1 MTFPELQ
8 TKTAPDAGGNCTLT
22 SSDFPEGVGVERL
35 LKAYFV
41 DGQVALSGAVQTSD
55 EEEQTVQLTGVLQ
68 SGFLGLPVLAGKAIN
83 FEGEFFLSAEIPDV
97 SIVLSFGDDWSLVE
111 ALSGDND
118 LVNIKE
124 ALNFDI
130 AKKLS
135 FPVNTIE
142 LESGTLSVTI
152 NINPNKAL
160 GLSELSEYVQGAEIV
175 SQFPTEGFPSF
186 AQNLTFESFGIGAR
200 IEPVMLTFLTAE
212 VTLNNKN
219 TNWAPFG
226 DLIEFKELRAAFLLM
241 NPLGYPSAS
250 VHIQAKALIADKE
263 IIAAIDLPS
272 MAFQCML
279 GPEETIELKELL
291 AMMGVEELPM
301 PEVVCDELEVVGDP
315 ESSTFELF
323 VGFITKIELDLL
335 VTTLSI
341 DELRGHFTLI
351 TGPEREIGAEMF
363 GKVSFGDTAF
373 DLSASSFPGEPG
385 WIFTG
390 GLSDGSALKFG
401 KLIADLASSF
411 NGMPDR
417 PAVLEDSLDVT
428 NLQVAINTQTK
439 DFHFLCEIEFP
450 LDGKTAHLLLSI
462 DIINTTGDF
471 RKTFSGIFTLGTREL
486 SVVFDKTTTVSSLIA
501 AFKNEEGEEINLVK
515 DVVALVSDSSA
526 LDLPDDGLNL
536 LTLKL
541 YLLEFSYFKDISDP
555 ADILTRYGI
564 KGDFAWEPK
573 LGLSSDPD
581 EAFKVRATVD
591 LTKEKGAD
599 KHVLGTICG
608 RIDSPI
614 DGLEFLSLQACYN
627 ISLLTPTEVKKEL
640 LLQLQV
646 GRVGFE
652 AVYVNTDGDIDLK
665 FGINIG
671 DSLTLGEVASF
682 FVSLVDPSVIE
693 YEFDPPWDALASI
706 NLASFI
712 NSIKLNLIITKDPVT
727 KRSVTSFGVTLTNL
741 NDLLPS
747 ALKPFIYIT
756 ELGINYQAQPATT
769 SGGKKKSK
777 KQVKVKI
784 VGTFLG
790 EPDKTLEWDPLTDK
804 APEVPGQ
811 GISMFDLRY
820 LGLGQRVA
828 ITQASNV
835 ASIGEV
841 MELLR
846 GVIDEGQAKL
856 IADRSLSQQN
866 PLAMF
871 GDNSPVSFSPESEWL
886 IGLDVSLLKV
896 LKLTV
901 IFNDPVIYGL
911 RIELDGK
918 MAKNFAGLKFEILY
932 QKVTDDVGKY
942 HIDLT
947 LPDFVRHFTVGAV
960 SVTLPL
966 IVIDIFTNGDFKL
979 DFGFPWNFNFSRSF
993 AIEVF
998 PFTGAGGFY
1007 FNKLSAATATST
1019 PAVVNGSDGEPV
1031 GVFTPVYEFGL
1042 GLKIG
1047 LGKTF
1052 NSGPL
1057 KAEISI
1063 TVQGMIEGVISWY
1076 NPRSGGDKELYYA
1089 IRGGVAIVGRLYG
1102 EVDFVVVSVSIEVIA
1117 KATVQFVV
1125 ESYKDILV
1133 KLSAEVSVKAKAKV
1147 LFITIKF
1154 EFSMKVEQEFTIDG
1168 PQHGITPPWQIA
1180 SSSSARGMAMAMAM
1194 QSRSLFTWN
1203 WENQILWAKTDTPEL
1218 DIFFQPAYTWVNDSA
1233 TPDTGKVMGEAL
1245 LFIEN
1250 ATGEGQKDFA
1260 TLGKALFQWTC
1271 RAGGFSNDELSLEDV
1286 SVLYD
1291 QFVAQAD
1298 NLFTFEQLSAF
1309 LFAHF
1314 DFHIQAQDD
1323 EMEGTIFPMFPQ
1335 LSLTLGEAAEDGTIT
1350 TIKFDEIDYQL
1361 STKQLQDI
1369 KAHFAQLKVQFA
1381 PASESKLA
1389 AQAVTSSDDTTP
1401 ITTFIFGDYFKI
1413 IIRAALQAA
1422 KDHLEEKFLLAKAE
1436 KIAEDKATV
1445 LAGNAPEQKLKDFVT
1460 EERTNKTYSISSDIL
1475 PAIKFEPIA
1484 NMASRFLMHGLCL
1497 PAIAED
1503 GSHPALAKQPLY
1515 QATGQQFDVAQA
1527 KVGEKY
1533 ILTLQAD
1540 NNPAAFKF
1548 GETTA
1553 SRFVYELDEFNV
1565 DASKARFALANTV
1578 HILQT
1583 LSGADIPIP
1592 KAQPSLIDFYSD
1604 EDNQMNFALRK
1615 GLVWGTGM
1623 LIDFP
1628 QSLTAYL
1635 QRKVDNP
1642 SFELNQVPLSEVK
1655 PEIEASTAITA
1666 FTLATRIDINI
1677 KRILNAEGTA
1687 FLPNIYLLLGTSEG
1701 EKDLLEA
1708 IFNEGA
1714 AIEKMSL
1721 VYTAESGDA
1730 GSVIN
1735 EFGVSNPA
1743 DIVIVKAN
1751 LSTNSEAAATDF
1763 SANMAD
1769 AKNFMQLVWEGSTVS
1784 TGGYYLKIP
1793 HSDDTIDADLFAKE
1807 SIGKI
1812 TLLVEFLNG
1821 IATNATRFVPKDYHT
1836 AVVLSKSVDLEAEL
1850 LLAQS
1855 DETVPVLRI
1864 PAGHVGFEHRRDD
1877 VGEAA
1882 IYTQVTLK
1890 KEVTPK
1896 AAPADDATDLAEVAA
1911 GAVAAVNVSNG
1922 YVCIASGA
1930 EPQVYG
1936 WVKIAS
1942 DTVDVPAKL
1951 KRNELD
1957 NIYQLL
1963 GYKISNHPL
1972 QEKNELDGLPI
1983 GPTDDG
1989 EQELYERIIPTF
2001 DRQAVDT
2008 DDGLPS
2014 PNRNPYLGIAEK
2026 RQIIVNTW
2034 WQDLYGN
2041 NLNIAA
2047 KKGLVDG
2054 SEEKPDD
2061 FKLGYT
2067 DPIIGLNQWPSVL
2080 ESYKVTKKTETVAT
2094 LTVEFVFNN
2103 SSYLLPRKN
2112 ILDTDRTAREKAVN
2126 AALEKYEKIYFQL
2139 KEEDVE
2145 LKLKTTLFEANPTSG
2160 LPLEKSEVLEFVAS
2174 IYKYLKATQVLI
2186 NQKSDAAAETPIATF
2201 TADLDLTFKDADG
2214 LKFQKEFIY
2223 GLTVFV
2229 EMTREESLAHS
2240 SLLTSGST
2248 IKLAYENV
2256 VKSIDYL
2263 SPKQTDTGSATT
2275 LTTLAD
2281 QTLQQLVIASNGAAT
2296 TTTDLLRTNL
2306 NVTGLL
2312 IDDVL
2317 LTPANLVPEPDA
2329 MKLRKEDWEAFQ
2341 QITPAITISTGE
2353 GSSFE
2358 QLRGRFESELN
2369 ALRQSAIDT
2378 LQAEFPNALSQ
2389 LKATYDT
2396 AEATLTEEK
2405 NTQLEGVAEDNTNE
2419 RKKIEETYRIK
2430 LNELKAKLNLADKAL
2445 RREQTVAL
2453 NKLQNR
2459 IFFTIEDLAAVLA
2472 NTSGILSAGKNWKL
2486 PQPSPL
2492 HTFAKDFETALP
2504 GLCLAVSEER
2514 EKKNQ
2519 APDETRPLYV
2529 VQIGEQGITYDIQEQ
2544 LPTFYAIPPMA
2555 NTLLSGKVAI
2565 DGYGSVAESVKQ
2577 FDAIDINSLARDFLV
2592 AVEDFLEP
2600 DSLINAHQLAKDDTE
2615 MVIAQK
2621 STLADAISGLI
2632 EPVLQ
2637 NNALSDD
2644 KINEAQAAIRQQM
2657 LVNLVEGYDV
2667 ETIVQF
2673 EVAITVGKQ
2682 LAGASGLANAHK
2694 PRIVGKAKVVRVL
2707 QGEDPNN
2714 LVEVNPR
2721 EYDFSLSLGKIP
2733 LQQVTDTSY
2742 FTYLFDTKTPEK
2754 YANLY
2759 LELEFHS
2766 AGIEYA
2772 IETVSGINEYQASN
2786 WLTLI
2791 RPDNLKQS
2799 MGKSAIPIPLRDFPM
2814 PPSLIFQ
2821 RAEPDPSSRE
2831 ILADVRQW
2839 KYTIMF
2845 EHLDVAQDKVDC
2857 LTRLN
2862 QALTAASTSDGSVSA
2877 GTTPERDTLFE
2888 SLVNFSQ
2895 IYPELAKDLSL
2906 FRNQAVLTNNGKAIN
2921 ALKVFSELVKEVA
2934 GQWESYKIPA
2944 LTATHESVDGDLH
2957 YEISEEPLGDLRQ
2970 GFVRGLKTIDGFNG
2984 DAAPDPILEL
2994 PGFKEFVPTSYDDA
3008 TKIKTFTYEE
3018 DPEDQ
3023 TFFGDSSI
3031 PDRKFMIE
3039 NLDVIPHQNAWA
3051 SIWLSRNKGLLRDEN
3066 NKEIPTNPKF
3076 VFQTPAVRFNNMV
3089 TPVIINDEPW
3099 NIGNIDVA
3107 NNNVKSI
3114 KQSLE
3119 QRLTEM
3125 FYILFPNAEGQKA
3138 YEVQLS
3144 CRYAFALASGLGLN
3158 DDLKPT
3164 LPVLLGLRLSSAN
3177 LNAYP
3182 EELATEIDTWWR
3194 NNKPSSDDASLI
3206 FSISLFSKLDPDSNT
3221 SLPML
3226 RIEHL
3231 EMDLV
3236 DKN

>member
-1 MTFPELQ
+1 MIFSELQ
-8 TKTAPDAGGNCTLT
+8 TKTAPDASENCTLT

-41 DGQVALSGAVQTSD
+41 GGQVVLSGAAQTSD
-55 EEEQTVQLTGVLQ
+55 EEEQTVELTGFLE
-68 SGFLGLPVLAGKAIN
+68 SGFLGLPTLDEKNIA
-83 FEGEFFLSAEIPDV
+83 FEGVFTLSAEIPDV
-97 SIVLSFGDDWSLVE
+97 SIVLSFGDDWSLVK

-130 AKKLS
+130 AKKLD
-135 FPVNTIE
+135 FPINTIE
-142 LESGTLSVTI
+142 LESGTLSVTL
-152 NINPNKAL
+152 NVNPNKAL

-186 AQNLTFESFGIGAR
+186 AQNLTFVSFGIGAR
-200 IEPVMLTFLTAE
+200 IEPVTLTFLTAE
-212 VTLNNKN
+212 VALNNKN

-241 NPLGYPSAS
+241 NPLGGATAS

-323 VGFITKIELDLL
+323 VGVKTNIELDLL

-351 TGPEREIGAEMF
+351 TAPKREIGAEMF
-363 GKVSFGDTAF
+363 GKISFGTTSF
-373 DLSASSFPGEPG
+373 DLSAASYPGESG
-385 WIFTG
+385 WLFTG
-390 GLSDGSALKFG
+390 GLSDGSELNFG
-401 KLIADLASSF
+401 KLIADLGSSF
-411 NGMPDR
+411 NGMPGR
-417 PAVLEDSLDVT
+417 PAVLEDSLIVT

-462 DIINTTGDF
+462 DIINTTGEL
-471 RKTFSGIFTLGTREL
+471 RKTFSGVFTLGTREL
-486 SVVFDKTTTVSSLIA
+486 SVVFDKTTTTSSLIA
-501 AFKNEEGEEINLVK
+501 AFKNEEGEKINLV
-515 DVVALVSDSSA
+515 DDIVALVSDGTA

-541 YLLEFSYFKDISDP
+541 YLLEFSYFKDTSNP
-555 ADILTRYGI
+555 TVPLTRYGI
-564 KGDFAWEPK
+564 KGDFGWEPK
-573 LGLSSDPD
+573 LGLSSDP
-581 EAFKVRATVD
+581 EEGFKVRATVD
-591 LTKEKGAD
+591 LTKEKGAG

-614 DGLEFLSLQACYN
+614 DGLEFLSLQACYS
-627 ISLLTPTEVKKEL
+627 ITSPTPPAIVQQL

-652 AVYVNTDGDIDLK
+652 AAYVKTDGDINLS
-665 FGINIG
+665 FGVNVG
-671 DSLTLGEVASF
+671 DSLTLGEIASF

-693 YEFDPPWDALASI
+693 YEFDPPWDALADI
-706 NLASFI
+706 DLATLI
-712 NSIKLNLIITKDPVT
+712 KSIKLTLDIKKNPTTKGST
-727 KRSVTSFGVTLTNL
+727 TSFGIALTNI
-741 NDLLPS
+741 NSLLPS
-747 ALKPFIYIT
+747 ALKPFISIDQ
-756 ELGINYQAQPATT
+756 LGFTYQGTPDAT

-790 EPDKTLEWDPLTDK
+790 KTNKTLEWDPLNDK

-896 LKLTV
+896 LNLTI

-911 RIELDGK
+911 RIELDGE

-1019 PAVVNGSDGEPV
+1019 PAVVNGLDGEPV

-1102 EVDFVVVSVSIEVIA
+1102 EVDFVVISVSIEVIA

-1147 LFITIKF
+1147 LFITVKF
-1154 EFSMKVEQEFTIDG
+1154 KFSMKVEQEFTIDG

-1180 SSSSARGMAMAMAM
+1180 SSGSERGMAMAMM
-1194 QSRSLFTWN
+1194 QSRSLFEWD
-1203 WENQILWAKTDTPEL
+1203 WENQMLERELENRTKL

-1233 TPDTGKVMGEAL
+1233 TADTGKVMGEAL

-1250 ATGEGQKDFA
+1250 ATGADREDFA

-1271 RAGGFSNDELSLEDV
+1271 RARGFSNDELSLENV

-1291 QFVAQAD
+1291 EFVAQAD
-1298 NLFTFEQLSAF
+1298 SLFTFEQLSAF
-1309 LFAHF
+1309 LFANF
-1314 DFHIQAQDD
+1314 DFRFQAQDGA
-1323 EMEGTIFPMFPQ
+1323 MEGTIFPMFPQ
-1335 LSLTLGEAAEDGTIT
+1335 LSLTLGEADEDGNIT

-1361 STKQLQDI
+1361 STKQLEEM
-1369 KAHFAQLKVQFA
+1369 KAYFAKLKVQFA
-1381 PASESKLA
+1381 PAAKVDSMAEAVASEG
-1389 AQAVTSSDDTTP
+1389 TTP
-1401 ITTFIFGDYFKI
+1401 ITAFIFGDYFKI

-1460 EERTNKTYSISSDIL
+1460 EERAKVYPISTDIL
-1475 PAIKFEPIA
+1475 PAINFEPIA

-1503 GSHPALAKQPLY
+1503 DSHPALVKQPLY
-1515 QATGQQFDVAQA
+1515 QATAQQFDFAQA
-1527 KVGEKY
+1527 KVGKKY
-1533 ILTLQAD
+1533 ILTLQDD
-1540 NNPAAFKF
+1540 NNQAAFKF
-1548 GETTA
+1548 GEA
-1553 SRFVYELDEFNV
+1553 DARNFVYELDEFNV

-1578 HILQT
+1578 HILQD
-1583 LSGADIPIP
+1583 LKGAAIPIP
-1592 KAQPSLIDFYSD
+1592 QAQPSLINFYGD

-1635 QRKVDNP
+1635 QRKVNNP
-1642 SFELNQVPLSEVK
+1642 SFELSQVPLSDVK
-1655 PEIEASTAITA
+1655 SEIEESTTITA
-1666 FTLATRIDINI
+1666 FKLATRIDINI

-1708 IFNEGA
+1708 IFNEVA
-1714 AIEKMSL
+1714 DIEKMSL

-1735 EFGVSNPA
+1735 EFGVSDPTT
-1743 DIVIVKAN
+1743 IVIVKAN
-1751 LSTNSEAAATDF
+1751 LSTNSGADATDF
-1763 SANMAD
+1763 SASMAN
-1769 AKNFMQLVWEGSTVS
+1769 AEKFMQFIWEGSTVS

-1793 HSDDTIDADLFAKE
+1793 HSDNTIDADLFAKE

-1812 TLLVEFLNG
+1812 TLLLEFPNG

-1836 AVVLSKSVDLEAEL
+1836 AVVLSKSVDLEEEL

-1855 DETVPVLRI
+1855 EETVPVLRI
-1864 PAGHVGFEHRRDD
+1864 PAGHLGFEHRRDD
-1877 VGEAA
+1877 VEEAA

-1896 AAPADDATDLAEVAA
+1896 AAPADGAKDLAVVAA

-1922 YVCIASGA
+1922 YVCIKTDA
-1930 EPQVYG
+1930 ERPVYG

-1942 DTVDVPAKL
+1942 DTVEVPTTL

-1957 NIYQLL
+1957 DIYQLL
-1963 GYKISNHPL
+1963 GYQISGHPL
-1972 QEKNELDGLPI
+1972 SEKDDIEGLPM
-1983 GPTDDG
+1983 GPTDNAG
-1989 EQELYERIIPTF
+1989 QQLYERIIPTF
-2001 DRQAVDT
+2001 DGQAPDVD
-2008 DDGLPS
+2008 DLP
-2014 PNRNPYLGIAEK
+2014 PPRRNPYLGISSKTAIK
-2026 RQIIVNTW
+2026 VDCW

-2041 NLNIAA
+2041 PLSLNSKTGNANF
-2047 KKGLVDG
+2047 
-2054 SEEKPDD
+2054 E
-2061 FKLGYT
+2061 LGYT

-2080 ESYKVTKKTETVAT
+2080 ESYQITKKTETVAT

-2112 ILDTDRTAREKAVN
+2112 ILDADRRAREKAVN

-2160 LPLEKSEVLEFVAS
+2160 LALEKSEVLKFVAS
-2174 IYKYLKATQVLI
+2174 VYEYLKATQVLI
-2186 NQKSDAAAETPIATF
+2186 NQPSDAAAQKPIATF
-2201 TADLDLTFKDADG
+2201 TADLDLTFHDAAG

-2229 EMTREESLAHS
+2229 EITRKEALAHS
-2240 SLLTSGST
+2240 SLLTSGNT
-2248 IKLAYENV
+2248 IKPAYENV

-2263 SPKQTDTGSATT
+2263 SPKQADTGSATT

-2296 TTTDLLRTNL
+2296 TTADLLRINL

-2312 IDDVL
+2312 DDVL
-2317 LTPANLVPEPDA
+2317 LTPVELTPDFGT
-2329 MKLRKEDWEAFQ
+2329 MKLPKEDWEALQ
-2341 QITPAITISTGE
+2341 QITPAITISTREGE
-2353 GSSFE
+2353 ESSFE

-2389 LKATYDT
+2389 LKATYD
-2396 AEATLTEEK
+2396 AEVATLIEEK
-2405 NTQLEGVAEDNTNE
+2405 NAKLEALAEDNTID
-2419 RKKIEETYRIK
+2419 RKIIEETYRIK
-2430 LNELKAKLNLADKAL
+2430 LNQLQTQLNLDDKAL

-2453 NKLQNR
+2453 NKLQSPT
-2459 IFFTIEDLAAVLA
+2459 FFTIEDLAAVLA

-2492 HTFAKDFETALP
+2492 RTFAKDFETALP
-2504 GLCLAVSEER
+2504 GLCLAVSEDR
-2514 EKKNQ
+2514 EMKNQ

-2600 DSLINAHQLAKDDTE
+2600 DSLINAHELAKDDTE

-2621 STLADAISGLI
+2621 STLADAISDLI

-2637 NNALSDD
+2637 NNAPSGSRVD
-2644 KINEAQAAIRQQM
+2644 EAKAAIRQQM

-2682 LAGASGLANAHK
+2682 LAGASELANTHK
-2694 PRIVGKAKVVRVL
+2694 PRIVGKAKVIKVL

-2733 LQQVTDTSY
+2733 LQQATDTSY

-2772 IETVSGINEYQASN
+2772 IETVSGINKYQASN

-2906 FRNQAVLTNNGKAIN
+2906 FRNQALLTDSTTAKD
-2921 ALKVFSELVKEVA
+2921 ALTVFAELVSEVA
-2934 GQWESYKIPA
+2934 GQWKSYKIPV

-2957 YEISEEPLGDLRQ
+2957 YEISEEPLGELKQ
-2970 GFVRGLKTIDGFNG
+2970 GFVRGVKTIAGFN
-2984 DAAPDPILEL
+2984 DQAAPDPILEL
-2994 PGFKEFVPTSYDDA
+2994 PGFKEFVPTSYEDA

-3051 SIWLSRNKGLLRDEN
+3051 SIWLSRNKGLLKNADN
-3066 NKEIPTNPKF
+3066 TDIPTNPKF

-3099 NIGNIDVA
+3099 NIGNVDVA
-3107 NNNVKSI
+3107 KTNNVKSI

-3125 FYILFPNAEGQKA
+3125 FDILFPNSEGQKA

-3164 LPVLLGLRLSSAN
+3164 LPVLLGLRLSSADRAAFD
-3177 LNAYP
+3177 AYP
-3182 EELATEIDTWWR
+3182 EDLATEIDTWWR

-3231 EMDLV
+3231 EMNLV
-3236 DKN
+3236 DKT

>member
-1 MTFPELQ
+1 MTFLELQ
-8 TKTAPDAGGNCTLT
+8 TQTAPDASGNCTL
-22 SSDFPEGVGVERL
+22 SGSDFPEDVGVARL
-35 LKAYFV
+35 LEVYFV
-41 DGQVALSGAVQTSD
+41 GGEVALSGAAQTSN
-55 EEEQTVQLTGVLQ
+55 EEEEIVKLTGILQ
-68 SGFLGLPVLAGKAIN
+68 SGFLGLPVLAGKAIT
-83 FEGEFFLSAEIPDV
+83 FSGAFSLSTEIPDV
-97 SIVLSFGDDWSLVE
+97 SIVLTFDDDWSLVE
-111 ALSGDND
+111 ALTEGSD
-118 LVNIKE
+118 LSSIDE
-124 ALNFDI
+124 ALNIDI
-130 AKKLS
+130 AKKLA
-135 FPVNTIE
+135 FPVKTIE
-142 LESGTLSVTI
+142 LESGTLSVTL
-152 NINPNKAL
+152 NISPNKAL

-186 AQNLTFESFGIGAR
+186 TQNLIFESFGIGAR
-200 IEPVMLTFLTAE
+200 IEPVTLTFLTAE
-212 VTLNNKN
+212 VALNNKN

-241 NPLGYPSAS
+241 NPLGGATAS
-250 VHIQAKALIADKE
+250 IHIQATALIADKE
-263 IIAAIDLPS
+263 IIAAVDLPS
-272 MAFQCML
+272 MVFQCML
-279 GPEETIELKELL
+279 GPDETIQLKELL

-315 ESSTFELF
+315 ASSTFELF
-323 VGFITKIELDLL
+323 VGFETKIELDLL

-363 GKVSFGDTAF
+363 GKISFGDTAF

-390 GLSDGSALKFG
+390 GLSDGSELNFG
-401 KLIADLASSF
+401 KLITDLASSF
-411 NGMPDR
+411 DGMPGR
-417 PAVLEDSLDVT
+417 PSVLEDSLIVT

-450 LDGKTAHLLLSI
+450 LDGKTAHLLLNI
-462 DIINTTGDF
+462 DIINTTGEL
-471 RKTFSGIFTLGTREL
+471 RKTFSGVFTLGAREL
-486 SVVFDKTTTVSSLIA
+486 SVVFDKTTTTSSLIA
-501 AFKNEEGEEINLVK
+501 AFKNEEGEEINLVR
-515 DVVALVSDSSA
+515 DVVELVSDGTA

-541 YLLEFSYFKDISDP
+541 YLLEFSYFKDTT
-555 ADILTRYGI
+555 AALTRYGI

-573 LGLSSDPD
+573 LGLSSDPN

-591 LTKEKGAD
+591 LTKEKGTD

-682 FVSLVDPSVIE
+682 FISLVDPSVIE

-747 ALKPFIYIT
+747 ALKPFISIT

-769 SGGKKKSK
+769 SGGKKKST

-784 VGTFLG
+784 LGTFLG
-790 EPDKTLEWDPLTDK
+790 EPNKTLEWDPLNDK

-871 GDNSPVSFSPESEWL
+871 GDNSPISFSPESEWL

-911 RIELDGK
+911 RIELDGE

-1019 PAVVNGSDGEPV
+1019 PAVVNGTDGEPV

-1102 EVDFVVVSVSIEVIA
+1102 EVDFVVVSVSVEVIA
-1117 KATVQFVV
+1117 KATVQFMV

-1147 LFITIKF
+1147 LFVTVKF
-1154 EFSMKVEQEFTIDG
+1154 KFSMKVEQSFTING
-1168 PQHGITPPWQIA
+1168 PQHGITPPWQISTA
-1180 SSSSARGMAMAMAM
+1180 SRSIRAMAM
-1194 QSRSLFTWN
+1194 QSRSLFAWN
-1203 WENQILWAKTDTPEL
+1203 WENQALWVKSDTTPKL

-1233 TPDTGKVMGEAL
+1233 SSNSGKVKGEAL

-1250 ATGEGQKDFA
+1250 ATGEDREDFA
-1260 TLGKALFQWTC
+1260 TLGNALFQWTC
-1271 RAGGFSNDELSLEDV
+1271 QAGGISDGELSLNEV
-1286 SVLYD
+1286 SNLYD
-1291 QFVAQAD
+1291 EFVAQAD
-1298 NLFTFEQLSAF
+1298 SLFSFEQLSTF
-1309 LFAHF
+1309 LFTHF
-1314 DFHIQAQDD
+1314 DFRIQAQDGVMD
-1323 EMEGTIFPMFPQ
+1323 GTIFPMFPQ
-1335 LSLTLGEAAEDGTIT
+1335 LSLTLGEAAEDGSIT

-1361 STKQLQDI
+1361 SAKQLEEM
-1369 KAHFAQLKVQFA
+1369 KAYFAKLKVQFTSDA
-1381 PASESKLA
+1381 KLA
-1389 AQAVTSSDDTTP
+1389 SPEQAAIGTDSTP
-1401 ITTFIFGDYFKI
+1401 ITSFIFSDYFKI

-1422 KDHLEEKFLLAKAE
+1422 KDELEKELLAAKTRKIAQDKEDQKNGITPAQTLEEFV
-1436 KIAEDKATV
+1436 D
-1445 LAGNAPEQKLKDFVT
+1445 EQR
-1460 EERTNKTYSISSDIL
+1460 EEPYSIATDIL
-1475 PAIKFEPIA
+1475 PAIDFEPIA

-1497 PAIAED
+1497 PTIPQD
-1503 GSHPALAKQPLY
+1503 GNHEKREKQPLY
-1515 QATGQQFDVAQA
+1515 QATGQQFDFADA
-1527 KVGEKY
+1527 KVGKKY
-1533 ILTLQAD
+1533 TVTLQDED
-1540 NNPAAFKF
+1540 NQAAFKF
-1548 GETTA
+1548 GA
-1553 SRFVYELDEFNV
+1553 GDNRSFAYQLDEFDV
-1565 DASKARFALANTV
+1565 DASKVRFALANTV
-1578 HILQT
+1578 HILDT
-1583 LSGADIPIP
+1583 LSGSDVPIS
-1592 KAQPSLIDFYSD
+1592 KAEPSLIDFYGD
-1604 EDNQMNFALRK
+1604 EDNQINFALRK
-1615 GLVWGTGM
+1615 GMAWGTDKM

-1628 QSLTAYL
+1628 KSLTAYL
-1635 QRKVDNP
+1635 QRKVNNP
-1642 SFELNQVPLSEVK
+1642 SFDFSQVPLSDDQ
-1655 PEIEASTAITA
+1655 PEIEDRTPVTN
-1666 FTLATRIDINI
+1666 FKLATRIDINI
-1677 KRILNAEGTA
+1677 KRILNAEGTE
-1687 FLPNIYLLLGTSEG
+1687 FLPNTYLLLGTSEG

-1708 IFNEGA
+1708 ILENIATVETL
-1714 AIEKMSL
+1714 SL
-1721 VYTAESGDA
+1721 VYTNSSSNA
-1730 GSVIN
+1730 GAVIN
-1735 EFGVSNPA
+1735 DFGVA
-1743 DIVIVKAN
+1743 AAAVVIVKAN
-1751 LSTNSEAAATDF
+1751 LSTGNKLATTQF
-1763 SANMAD
+1763 SGTMDNAEQ
-1769 AKNFMQLVWEGSTVS
+1769 FLRLVWEGSTAS

-1793 HSDDTIDADLFAKE
+1793 HDNANIDEELFRKE
-1807 SIGKI
+1807 SVGQIS
-1812 TLLVEFLNG
+1812 LLVEFPVDFKVD
-1821 IATNATRFVPKDYHT
+1821 TTSFVPADFHT
-1836 AVVLSKSVDLEAEL
+1836 AAILGEVIDLEEEL

-1855 DETVPVLRI
+1855 EEQVPVLRI
-1864 PAGHVGFEHRRDD
+1864 PAGHLGFEHRRDEIQEED
-1877 VGEAA
+1877 H
-1882 IYTQVTLK
+1882 YTEVTLK

-1896 AAPADDATDLAEVAA
+1896 AAPDDAAADLPKVAA
-1911 GAVAAVNVSNG
+1911 GTVAAINTNNG
-1922 YVCIASGA
+1922 YVCIASG
-1930 EPQVYG
+1930 PDRLVYG
-1936 WVKIAS
+1936 WVKIDS
-1942 DTVDVPAKL
+1942 EVVTVPATL

-1972 QEKNELDGLPI
+1972 AEKNDVEGLPI
-1983 GPTDDG
+1983 GPTDAG
-1989 EQELYERIIPTF
+1989 EQELFERIIPTF
-2001 DRQAVDT
+2001 DGQAADEH
-2008 DDGLPS
+2008 GLPA
-2014 PNRNPYLGIAEK
+2014 PNRNPYLGISDQVAIK
-2026 RQIIVNTW
+2026 VDTW

-2041 NLNIAA
+2041 KLSLDSKAGA
-2047 KKGLVDG
+2047 K
-2054 SEEKPDD
+2054 S
-2061 FKLGYT
+2061 FTLGYT

-2080 ESYKVTKKTETVAT
+2080 ESYRVTKKSDSVAT
-2094 LTVEFVFNN
+2094 LSLDFSFNH
-2103 SSYLLPRKN
+2103 SGYLADK
-2112 ILDTDRTAREKAVN
+2112 DTTLTTREKAVN
-2126 AALEKYEKIYFQL
+2126 AALAKYEQVYFQL
-2139 KEEDVE
+2139 KAADVA
-2145 LKLKTTLFEANPTSG
+2145 LTLKTTLFEVNPTAG
-2160 LPLEKSEVLEFVAS
+2160 HVLDKTQILTFVET
-2174 IYKYLKATQVLI
+2174 IYKFLKEAQDLI
-2186 NQKSDAAAETPIATF
+2186 KAGSNDAPSTSVAPFSASV
-2201 TADLDLTFKDADG
+2201 DLTFKEANL

-2223 GLTVFV
+2223 DLTVFV
-2229 EMTREESLAHS
+2229 EITRSESLVHS
-2240 SLLTSGST
+2240 SLLLSGS
-2248 IKLAYENV
+2248 INPAYENV
-2256 VKSIDYL
+2256 TKSIDYL
-2263 SPKQTDTGSATT
+2263 SPKQTDLGSATS
-2275 LTTLAD
+2275 LTTTAN
-2281 QTLQQLVIASNGAAT
+2281 QMLQQLVVASNGLASTAA
-2296 TTTDLLRTNL
+2296 DLLRTNL
-2306 NVTGLL
+2306 QVTGLL

-2317 LTPANLVPEPDA
+2317 LSPADLAPDFGA
-2329 MKLRKEDWEAFQ
+2329 MKLRKEDWEALLE
-2341 QITPAITISTGE
+2341 ITPAATVSTGE

-2358 QLRGRFESELN
+2358 QLRGRFEIALNDLRESE
-2369 ALRQSAIDT
+2369 IDK
-2378 LQAEFPNALSQ
+2378 LQASFSEALDNLENHNESINQ
-2389 LKATYDT
+2389 L
-2396 AEATLTEEK
+2396 
-2405 NTQLEGVAEDNTNE
+2405 
-2419 RKKIEETYRIK
+2419 
-2430 LNELKAKLNLADKAL
+2430 LADKQAELDGVSDENDSERQSIEEKYRPLLNPLLKQQNLDLQDARRQQVAAL
-2445 RREQTVAL
+2445 R
-2453 NKLQNR
+2453 KLQNP
-2459 IFFTIEDLAAVLA
+2459 IIFTIEDLAAVLS
-2472 NTSGILSAGKNWKL
+2472 NTTDILTADVEWKL
-2486 PQPSPL
+2486 PKPSPL
-2492 HTFAKDFETALP
+2492 HQFAKDFETALP
-2504 GLCLAVSEER
+2504 GLCLAVSEDR
-2514 EKKNQ
+2514 DKKNQ

-2529 VQIGEQGITYDIQEQ
+2529 VQIGAQGVSYDIQEQ

-2555 NTLLSGKVAI
+2555 NTLLSGKVLI
-2565 DGYGSVAESVKQ
+2565 DSYGSVVGDEKQ
-2577 FDAIDINSLARDFLV
+2577 FDAIDINGLARDFLV

-2600 DSLINAHQLAKDDTE
+2600 DSLLNAHQLAQSDTE
-2615 MVIAQK
+2615 AVIAEK
-2621 STLADAISGLI
+2621 STLAKAISDLI

-2637 NNALSDD
+2637 DSMPNTS
-2644 KINEAQAAIRQQM
+2644 KTQEAQTAIQQQM

-2673 EVAITVGKQ
+2673 EVAITVGDH
-2682 LAGASGLANAHK
+2682 LANASELTKEQK
-2694 PRIVGKAKVVRVL
+2694 PKVVGKAKVVRIL
-2707 QGEDPNN
+2707 QGEDPRN

-2721 EYDFSLSLGKIP
+2721 EFDFSLSLGKISLTNSEDAP
-2733 LQQVTDTSY
+2733 SS

-2766 AGIEYA
+2766 VGIEYA
-2772 IETVSGINEYQASN
+2772 IETVSGAVEYQASN

-2799 MGKSAIPIPLRDFPM
+2799 MGQSAIPIPLRDFPM

-2862 QALTAASTSDGSVSA
+2862 QELTAASTTDGSVSA

-2906 FRNQAVLTNNGKAIN
+2906 FRNQAVLSDSTD
-2921 ALKVFSELVKEVA
+2921 ALAALAVFKNLVKEVA
-2934 GQWESYKIPA
+2934 SHWEDYTIPA
-2944 LTATHESVDGDLH
+2944 FTSTYESVEGDLH

-2970 GFVRGLKTIDGFNG
+2970 GFVRGVKTIDGFNG
-2984 DAAPDPILEL
+2984 EAAPDPILEL
-2994 PGFKEFVPTSYDDA
+2994 PGFKEFVPTSYEEA

-3051 SIWLSRNKGLLRDEN
+3051 SIWLSRNKGLLKNADN
-3066 NKEIPTNPKF
+3066 TDIPTNPKF

-3099 NIGNIDVA
+3099 NLGNVDIVTTNGD
-3107 NNNVKSI
+3107 KSI
-3114 KQSLE
+3114 KSSLK

-3125 FYILFPNAEGQKA
+3125 FNILFPDAEGQKN

-3144 CRYAFALASGLGLN
+3144 CRYAFALANGLGLN

-3177 LNAYP
+3177 RSSFGTYP
-3182 EELATEIDTWWR
+3182 EELAIEIDTWWS

-3206 FSISLFSKLDPDSNT
+3206 FSISLFSKLDSDDNT

-3231 EMDLV
+3231 EMNLIADQ
-3236 DKN
+3236 NSRAI